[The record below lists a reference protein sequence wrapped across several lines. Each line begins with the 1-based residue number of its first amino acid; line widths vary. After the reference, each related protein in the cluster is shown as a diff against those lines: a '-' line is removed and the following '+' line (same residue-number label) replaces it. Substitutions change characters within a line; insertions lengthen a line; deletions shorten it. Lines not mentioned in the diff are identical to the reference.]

1 MNKPL
6 IQNRIAHFSQKRDPR
21 DFSLDGNK
29 SDSTGGSEQMQ
40 DSLFGRL
47 SSFFSKSKDGTTTS
61 ASDSSAASSKTSAND
76 QYKAKMEKSN
86 L

>member
-1 MNKPL
+1 MSKPL
-6 IQNRIAHFSQKRDPR
+6 VQSKIAHFSQKRDPR
-21 DFSLDGNK
+21 DFSLDNK
-29 SDSTGGSEQMQ
+29 SDSTGGSESQK

-47 SSFFSKSKDGTTTS
+47 SSFFSTSKDGTTS
-61 ASDSSAASSKTSAND
+61 ASDSSSGQSSTTAND

>member
-1 MNKPL
+1 MMSKPL

-21 DFSLDGNK
+21 DFSLDNNK
-29 SDSTGGSEQMQ
+29 SGDSTGGSESSK

-47 SSFFSKSKDGTTTS
+47 SSFFSTSKDGTV
-61 ASDSSAASSKTSAND
+61 DSSSAQSSSTAND